1 MSKLIKNELIKI
13 FSKKS
18 MIVIGVIILVI
29 IIGFNVLNK
38 ISQNMSNSYSA
49 YSESYIRYLD
59 EELSNLDPNKPSDI
73 NKYVET
79 KSQKDL
85 AILAKD
91 YKETSWQ
98 AEVIGT
104 VISPII
110 EEMNNYEY
118 IDKNNEVLTISKA
131 QYDEMLTALKNND
144 WKYFAN
150 KELDSLNTQ
159 IEELNTLIAQDSEN
173 EDLKTQLKS
182 LELQKEVVNLRLDKN
197 INYGSDNYKSIAVQ
211 NYRMYMG
218 NYIQSSQGKNLT
230 DEDKSEI
237 NGYLENANLYKYDL
251 YNDTEYQNTATANYT
266 FQNSIGTY
274 IAIIVMIVVI
284 VAGVSI
290 SEEFNKGT
298 VKLLLVR
305 PYSRTKILISKLIA
319 VFITMLIT
327 TATILLLQFIIGGI
341 VYGFGTYMMN
351 VVQFDFTT
359 NSIVTLNIFAYL
371 GLIFICKLP
380 IFILIGTLA
389 FALSTLFLNSP
400 LAVALPILGYMG
412 SDVINMIAISYKWDW
427 VKYFVTPNWDLSQ
440 YLFGGTPM
448 FSGISI
454 EFSITICAIYFVIM
468 LVASIVSFKKRN
480 IKNVYELN
488 ILGKK

>member
-18 MIVIGVIILVI
+18 MIVIGVIILAI

-38 ISQNMSNSYSA
+38 VSQNMSNSYSA
-49 YSESYIRYLD
+49 YSEGYIQYLD

-85 AILAKD
+85 ATLAKD

-118 IDKNNEVLTISKA
+118 IDKNNEALTTSKA

-159 IEELNTLIAQDSEN
+159 IEELNALIAQDSEN
-173 EDLKTQLKS
+173 DDLKTQLKS

-230 DEDKSEI
+230 DEEKSEI
-237 NGYLENANLYKYDL
+237 NGYLEKANLYKYDL

-266 FQNSIGTY
+266 FQNSIDTY
-274 IAIIVMIVVI
+274 IAIIVMVVVI

-480 IKNVYELN
+480 IKNV
-488 ILGKK
+488 

>member
-1 MSKLIKNELIKI
+1 
-13 FSKKS
+13 

-118 IDKNNEVLTISKA
+118 IDKNNEALTISKA

-230 DEDKSEI
+230 DEEKSEI
-237 NGYLENANLYKYDL
+237 NGYLEKANLYKYDL

-412 SDVINMIAISYKWDW
+412 SDMINMIAISYKWDW

-440 YLFGGTPM
+440 YLFAGTPM

-480 IKNVYELN
+480 IKNV
-488 ILGKK
+488 

>member
-18 MIVIGVIILVI
+18 MIVIGVIILAI

-38 ISQNMSNSYSA
+38 VSQNMSNSYSA
-49 YSESYIRYLD
+49 YSEGYIQYLD

-85 AILAKD
+85 ATLAKD

-118 IDKNNEVLTISKA
+118 IDKNNEALTSSKA
-131 QYDEMLTALKNND
+131 KYDEMLTALKNND
-144 WKYFAN
+144 WKYFAT

-159 IEELNTLIAQDSEN
+159 IEELNALIAQDSEN
-173 EDLKTQLKS
+173 EDLKTQLNS

-197 INYGSDNYKSIAVQ
+197 INYGSDNYKSIAIQ

-230 DEDKSEI
+230 DEEKSEI
-237 NGYLENANLYKYDL
+237 NGYLEKANLYKYDL

-274 IAIIVMIVVI
+274 IAIIVMVVVI

-480 IKNVYELN
+480 IKNV
-488 ILGKK
+488 

>member
-1 MSKLIKNELIKI
+1 MSKLIKNELVKI
-13 FSKKS
+13 FLKKS
-18 MIVIGVIILVI
+18 MIVIGVIILAIV
-29 IIGFNVLNK
+29 IGFNVLNK
-38 ISQNMSNSYSA
+38 ISQNMSNSYQA
-49 YSESYIRYLD
+49 YSDGYIQYLD

-79 KSQKDL
+79 KSQKDV
-85 AILAKD
+85 ATLAKD

-118 IDKNNEVLTISKA
+118 IDKNNEALTASKTK
-131 QYDEMLTALKNND
+131 YDEMLIALKNED

-150 KELDSLNTQ
+150 KELENINTQ
-159 IEELNTLIAQDSEN
+159 IEDLNTLIAQDSEN

-230 DEDKSEI
+230 DEEKSEI
-237 NGYLENANLYKYDL
+237 NGYLEKANLYKYDL

-274 IAIIVMIVVI
+274 IAIIVMVVVI

-351 VVQFDFTT
+351 VVQFDFTN

-371 GLIFICKLP
+371 GLIFVCKLP

-480 IKNVYELN
+480 IKNV
-488 ILGKK
+488 

>member
-118 IDKNNEVLTISKA
+118 IDKNNEALTISKA

-211 NYRMYMG
+211 NYRMYMS

-230 DEDKSEI
+230 YEEKSEI
-237 NGYLENANLYKYDL
+237 NGYLEKANLYKYDL

-274 IAIIVMIVVI
+274 IVIIVMIVVI

-412 SDVINMIAISYKWDW
+412 SDMINMIAISYKWEW

-440 YLFGGTPM
+440 YLFGGTQM
-448 FSGISI
+448 LSGISV
-454 EFSITICAIYFVIM
+454 EFSITICVIYFVIM

-480 IKNVYELN
+480 IKNV
-488 ILGKK
+488 

>member
-1 MSKLIKNELIKI
+1 MSKLIKNELVKI

-18 MIVIGVIILVI
+18 MIVIGVIILAIV
-29 IIGFNVLNK
+29 IGFNVLNK
-38 ISQNMSNSYSA
+38 ISQNMSNSYQA
-49 YSESYIRYLD
+49 YSDGYIQYLD

-79 KSQKDL
+79 KSQKDV
-85 AILAKD
+85 ATLAKD

-118 IDKNNEVLTISKA
+118 IDKNNEALTASKTK
-131 QYDEMLTALKNND
+131 YDEMLIALKNED

-150 KELDSLNTQ
+150 KELENINTQ
-159 IEELNTLIAQDSEN
+159 IEDLNTLIAQDSEN

-230 DEDKSEI
+230 DEEKSEI
-237 NGYLENANLYKYDL
+237 NGYLEKANLYKYDL

-274 IAIIVMIVVI
+274 IAIIVMVVVI

-327 TATILLLQFIIGGI
+327 TVAILLLQFIIGGI

-351 VVQFDFTT
+351 VVQFDFTN

-371 GLIFICKLP
+371 GLIFVCKLP

-480 IKNVYELN
+480 IKNV
-488 ILGKK
+488 

>member
-1 MSKLIKNELIKI
+1 
-13 FSKKS
+13 
-18 MIVIGVIILVI
+18 MIVIGVIILAI

-49 YSESYIRYLD
+49 YSEGYIQYLD

-85 AILAKD
+85 ATLAKD

-118 IDKNNEVLTISKA
+118 IDKNNEALTTSKA

-274 IAIIVMIVVI
+274 IAIIVMVVVI

-319 VFITMLIT
+319 VFITMLVT
-327 TATILLLQFIIGGI
+327 TVAILLLQFIIGGI

-359 NSIVTLNIFAYL
+359 NSIITLNIFAYL

-454 EFSITICAIYFVIM
+454 EISITICAIYFVIM
-468 LVASIVSFKKRN
+468 LAASIVSFKKRN
-480 IKNVYELN
+480 IKNV
-488 ILGKK
+488 

>member
-38 ISQNMSNSYSA
+38 VSQNMSNSYSA
-49 YSESYIRYLD
+49 YSEGYIQYLD

-85 AILAKD
+85 ATLAKD

-118 IDKNNEVLTISKA
+118 IDKNNEALTTSKA

-150 KELDSLNTQ
+150 KELENINTQ

-230 DEDKSEI
+230 DEEKSEI

-274 IAIIVMIVVI
+274 IAIIVMVVVI

-359 NSIVTLNIFAYL
+359 NNIVTLNIFAYL

-480 IKNVYELN
+480 IKNV
-488 ILGKK
+488 

>member
-104 VISPII
+104 IISPII

-118 IDKNNEVLTISKA
+118 IDKNNEALTISKA

-230 DEDKSEI
+230 DEEKSEI
-237 NGYLENANLYKYDL
+237 NGYLEKANLYKYDL

-412 SDVINMIAISYKWDW
+412 SDMINMIAISYKWDW
-427 VKYFVTPNWDLSQ
+427 IKYFVTPNWDLSQ

-448 FSGISI
+448 FSGISV

-480 IKNVYELN
+480 IKNV
-488 ILGKK
+488 I

>member
-49 YSESYIRYLD
+49 YSEGYIQYLD

-85 AILAKD
+85 ATLAKD

-118 IDKNNEVLTISKA
+118 IDKNNEALTISKA

-159 IEELNTLIAQDSEN
+159 IEESNTLIAQDSEN

-230 DEDKSEI
+230 DEEKSEI
-237 NGYLENANLYKYDL
+237 NGYLEKANLYKYDL

-266 FQNSIGTY
+266 FQNSIDTY
-274 IAIIVMIVVI
+274 IAIIVMVVVI

-480 IKNVYELN
+480 IKNV
-488 ILGKK
+488 

>member
-118 IDKNNEVLTISKA
+118 IDKNNEALTISKA

-412 SDVINMIAISYKWDW
+412 SDMINMIAISYKWDW

-448 FSGISI
+448 FSGISV

-480 IKNVYELN
+480 IKNV
-488 ILGKK
+488 

>member
-38 ISQNMSNSYSA
+38 ISQSMSNSYSA
-49 YSESYIRYLD
+49 YSEGYIQYLD

-85 AILAKD
+85 ATLAKD

-118 IDKNNEVLTISKA
+118 IDKNNEALTTSKA

-274 IAIIVMIVVI
+274 IAIIVMVVVI
-284 VAGVSI
+284 VSGVSI

-319 VFITMLIT
+319 VFITMIIT
-327 TATILLLQFIIGGI
+327 TVAILLLQFIIGGI

-359 NSIVTLNIFAYL
+359 NSIITLNIFAYL

-440 YLFGGTPM
+440 YLFGGTQM
-448 FSGISI
+448 FNGISI
-454 EFSITICAIYFVIM
+454 EFSITICAIYFAIM

-480 IKNVYELN
+480 IKNV
-488 ILGKK
+488 

>member
-38 ISQNMSNSYSA
+38 ISQNMSNSSSA

-118 IDKNNEVLTISKA
+118 IDKNNEALTSSKA
-131 QYDEMLTALKNND
+131 KYDEMLTALKNND

-159 IEELNTLIAQDSEN
+159 IEELNALIAQDSEN
-173 EDLKTQLKS
+173 DDLKTQLKS

-230 DEDKSEI
+230 DEEKSEI
-237 NGYLENANLYKYDL
+237 NGYLEKANLYKYDL

-266 FQNSIGTY
+266 FQNSIDTY
-274 IAIIVMIVVI
+274 IAIIVMVVVI

-480 IKNVYELN
+480 IKNV
-488 ILGKK
+488 

>member
-38 ISQNMSNSYSA
+38 VSQNMSNSYSA
-49 YSESYIRYLD
+49 YSEGYIQYLD

-79 KSQKDL
+79 KSQKDV
-85 AILAKD
+85 ATLAKD

-118 IDKNNEVLTISKA
+118 IDKNNEALTTSKA
-131 QYDEMLTALKNND
+131 KYDEMLTALKNND

-159 IEELNTLIAQDSEN
+159 IEELNALIAQDSEN
-173 EDLKTQLKS
+173 DDLKTQLKS

-230 DEDKSEI
+230 DEEKSEI

-266 FQNSIGTY
+266 FQNSIDTY
-274 IAIIVMIVVI
+274 IAIIVMVVVI

-327 TATILLLQFIIGGI
+327 TVAILLLQFIIGGI

-351 VVQFDFTT
+351 VVQFDFTN

-371 GLIFICKLP
+371 GLIFVCKLP

-480 IKNVYELN
+480 IKN
-488 ILGKK
+488 I

>member
-1 MSKLIKNELIKI
+1 M
-13 FSKKS
+13 
-18 MIVIGVIILVI
+18 VI

-104 VISPII
+104 IISPII

-118 IDKNNEVLTISKA
+118 IDKNNEALTISKA

-230 DEDKSEI
+230 DEEKSEI
-237 NGYLENANLYKYDL
+237 NGYLEKANLYKYDL

-412 SDVINMIAISYKWDW
+412 SDMINMIAISYKWDW
-427 VKYFVTPNWDLSQ
+427 IKYFVTPNWDLSQ

-448 FSGISI
+448 FSGISV

-480 IKNVYELN
+480 IKNV
-488 ILGKK
+488 

>member
-118 IDKNNEVLTISKA
+118 IDKNNEALTISKA

-230 DEDKSEI
+230 DEEKSEI
-237 NGYLENANLYKYDL
+237 NGYLEKANLYKYDL

-274 IAIIVMIVVI
+274 IAIIVMVVVI

-371 GLIFICKLP
+371 GLIFVCKLP

-480 IKNVYELN
+480 IKNV
-488 ILGKK
+488 

>member
-38 ISQNMSNSYSA
+38 ISQSMSNSYSA
-49 YSESYIRYLD
+49 YSEGYIQYLD

-85 AILAKD
+85 ATLAKD

-118 IDKNNEVLTISKA
+118 IDKNNEALTISKA

-230 DEDKSEI
+230 DEEKSEI
-237 NGYLENANLYKYDL
+237 NGYLEKANLYKYDL

-351 VVQFDFTT
+351 IVQFDFTT

-448 FSGISI
+448 FSGISV

-480 IKNVYELN
+480 IKNV
-488 ILGKK
+488 

>member
-412 SDVINMIAISYKWDW
+412 SDMINMIAISYKWDW

-448 FSGISI
+448 FSGISV

-468 LVASIVSFKKRN
+468 LVASIVSFKKRV
-480 IKNVYELN
+480 K
-488 ILGKK
+488 

>member
-118 IDKNNEVLTISKA
+118 IDKNNEALTISKA

-230 DEDKSEI
+230 DEEKSEI
-237 NGYLENANLYKYDL
+237 NGYLEKANLYKYDL

-266 FQNSIGTY
+266 FQNSIDTY
-274 IAIIVMIVVI
+274 IAIIVMVVVI

-427 VKYFVTPNWDLSQ
+427 IKYFVTPNWDLSQ

-480 IKNVYELN
+480 IKNV
-488 ILGKK
+488 

>member
-18 MIVIGVIILVI
+18 MIVIGVIILII

-38 ISQNMSNSYSA
+38 ISKNMSNSYSA
-49 YSESYIRYLD
+49 YSEGYIQYLD
-59 EELSNLDPNKPSDI
+59 DELSNLDPNKPSDI

-79 KSQKDL
+79 KSQKDVATL
-85 AILAKD
+85 AIN

-104 VISPII
+104 FISPII
-110 EEMNNYEY
+110 EEMNNFEY
-118 IDKNNEVLTISKA
+118 IDKNEEALANSKA
-131 QYDEMLTALKNND
+131 KYDEMCTALKNED

-150 KELDSLNTQ
+150 NELESVNTQ
-159 IEELNTLIAQDSEN
+159 IEDLNKLIAQDSEN
-173 EDLKTQLKS
+173 QDLQAQLKS
-182 LELQKEVVNLRLDKN
+182 LELQKEAVNLRLDKN
-197 INYGSDNYKSIAVQ
+197 INYGSDNYKSLALQ

-218 NYIQSSQGKNLT
+218 NYIQASQKKNIT

-251 YNDTEYQNTATANYT
+251 YNDTEYQNTTTANFT
-266 FQNSIGTY
+266 FQNAIGSY
-274 IAIIVMIVVI
+274 IAIIVMVVVI

-327 TATILLLQFIIGGI
+327 TVAILMLQFIIGGI

-359 NSIVTLNIFAYL
+359 NSIITLNIFAYL
-371 GLIFICKLP
+371 GLVFICKLP

-412 SDVINMIAISYKWDW
+412 SDMINMVAISYKWDW

-440 YLFGGTPM
+440 YLFGGSPM

-468 LVASIVSFKKRN
+468 LVASIISFKKRN
-480 IKNVYELN
+480 IKNV
-488 ILGKK
+488 

>member
-38 ISQNMSNSYSA
+38 ISQSMSNSYSA
-49 YSESYIRYLD
+49 YSEGYIQYLD

-85 AILAKD
+85 ATLAKD

-118 IDKNNEVLTISKA
+118 IDKNNEALTSSKA
-131 QYDEMLTALKNND
+131 KYDEMLTALKNND

-159 IEELNTLIAQDSEN
+159 IEELNALIAQDSEN
-173 EDLKTQLKS
+173 DDLKTQLKS

-230 DEDKSEI
+230 DEEKSEI
-237 NGYLENANLYKYDL
+237 NGYLEKANLYKYDL

-274 IAIIVMIVVI
+274 IAIIVMVVVI

-480 IKNVYELN
+480 IKNV
-488 ILGKK
+488 

>member
-49 YSESYIRYLD
+49 YSESYIQYLD
-59 EELSNLDPNKPSDI
+59 EELAELDPNKPSDI

-85 AILAKD
+85 ATLAKD

-118 IDKNNEVLTISKA
+118 IDKNNEALTCSKA
-131 QYDEMLTALKNND
+131 KYDGMLTALKNND
-144 WKYFAN
+144 WKYFAT

-173 EDLKTQLKS
+173 DDLKTQLKS

-230 DEDKSEI
+230 DEEKSEI
-237 NGYLENANLYKYDL
+237 NGYLEKANLYKYDL

-359 NSIVTLNIFAYL
+359 NSIITLNIFAYL

-440 YLFGGTPM
+440 YLFAGTPM

-480 IKNVYELN
+480 IKNV
-488 ILGKK
+488 

>member
-49 YSESYIRYLD
+49 YSESYIQYLD
-59 EELSNLDPNKPSDI
+59 EELAELDPNKPSDI

-85 AILAKD
+85 ATLAKD

-118 IDKNNEVLTISKA
+118 IDKNNEALTISKA

-230 DEDKSEI
+230 DEEKSEI
-237 NGYLENANLYKYDL
+237 NGYLEKANLYKYDL

-412 SDVINMIAISYKWDW
+412 SDMINMIAISYKWDW

-440 YLFGGTPM
+440 YLFAGTPM

-480 IKNVYELN
+480 IKNV
-488 ILGKK
+488 

>member
-38 ISQNMSNSYSA
+38 VSQNVSNSYSA
-49 YSESYIRYLD
+49 YSESYIQYLD
-59 EELSNLDPNKPSDI
+59 EELAELDPNKPSDI

-85 AILAKD
+85 ATLAKD

-118 IDKNNEVLTISKA
+118 IDKNNEALTCSKA
-131 QYDEMLTALKNND
+131 KYDGMLTALKNND
-144 WKYFAN
+144 WKYFAT

-173 EDLKTQLKS
+173 DDLKTQLKS

-230 DEDKSEI
+230 DEEKSEI
-237 NGYLENANLYKYDL
+237 NGYLEKANLYKYDL

-351 VVQFDFTT
+351 VVQFDFTN

-371 GLIFICKLP
+371 GLIFVCKLP

-412 SDVINMIAISYKWDW
+412 SDMINMIAISYKWDW

-468 LVASIVSFKKRN
+468 LVVSIVSFKKRN
-480 IKNVYELN
+480 IKNV
-488 ILGKK
+488 

>member
-118 IDKNNEVLTISKA
+118 IDKNNEALTISKA

-159 IEELNTLIAQDSEN
+159 IEELNTLIAQDNEN

-230 DEDKSEI
+230 DEEKSEI
-237 NGYLENANLYKYDL
+237 NGYLEKANLYKYDL

-412 SDVINMIAISYKWDW
+412 SDMINMIAISYKWDW

-454 EFSITICAIYFVIM
+454 EFSITICAIYFAIM

-480 IKNVYELN
+480 IKNV
-488 ILGKK
+488 

>member
-49 YSESYIRYLD
+49 YSESYIQYLD
-59 EELSNLDPNKPSDI
+59 EELAELDPNKPSDI

-85 AILAKD
+85 ATLAKD

-118 IDKNNEVLTISKA
+118 IDKNNEALTGSKA
-131 QYDEMLTALKNND
+131 KYDEMLTALKNND

-159 IEELNTLIAQDSEN
+159 IEELNALIAQDSEN
-173 EDLKTQLKS
+173 DDLKTQLKS

-230 DEDKSEI
+230 DEEKSEI
-237 NGYLENANLYKYDL
+237 NGYLEKANLYKYDL

-266 FQNSIGTY
+266 FQNSIDTY
-274 IAIIVMIVVI
+274 IAIIVMVVVI

-412 SDVINMIAISYKWDW
+412 SDMINMIAISYKWDW

-480 IKNVYELN
+480 IKNV
-488 ILGKK
+488 

>member
-18 MIVIGVIILVI
+18 MIVIGLIILAI

-38 ISQNMSNSYSA
+38 VSQNMSNSYSA
-49 YSESYIRYLD
+49 YSEGYIQYLD

-85 AILAKD
+85 ATLAKD

-118 IDKNNEVLTISKA
+118 IDKNNEALTSSKA
-131 QYDEMLTALKNND
+131 KYDEMLTALKNND

-159 IEELNTLIAQDSEN
+159 IEELNALIAQDSEN
-173 EDLKTQLKS
+173 DDLKTQLKS

-230 DEDKSEI
+230 DEEKSEI
-237 NGYLENANLYKYDL
+237 NGYLEKANLYKYDL

-274 IAIIVMIVVI
+274 IAIIVMVVVI

-327 TATILLLQFIIGGI
+327 TVAILILQFIIGGI

-371 GLIFICKLP
+371 GLIFVCKLP

-480 IKNVYELN
+480 IKNV
-488 ILGKK
+488 

>member
-49 YSESYIRYLD
+49 YSEGYIQYLD

-85 AILAKD
+85 ATLAKD

-118 IDKNNEVLTISKA
+118 IDKNNEALTTSKA

-150 KELDSLNTQ
+150 KELENINTQ

-173 EDLKTQLKS
+173 DDLKTQLKT
-182 LELQKEVVNLRLDKN
+182 LELQKEIVNLRLDKN

-230 DEDKSEI
+230 DEEKSEI

-274 IAIIVMIVVI
+274 IAIIVMVVVI
-284 VAGVSI
+284 IAGVSI

-327 TATILLLQFIIGGI
+327 TVAILLLQFIIGGI

-359 NSIVTLNIFAYL
+359 NSIITLNILAYL

-389 FALSTLFLNSP
+389 FTLSTLFLNSP

-412 SDVINMIAISYKWDW
+412 SDMINMIAISYKWDW

-448 FSGISI
+448 FSGISV

-468 LVASIVSFKKRN
+468 LVSSIVSFKKRN
-480 IKNVYELN
+480 IKNV
-488 ILGKK
+488 

>member
-118 IDKNNEVLTISKA
+118 IDKNNEALTISKA

-144 WKYFAN
+144 WKYFAT

-173 EDLKTQLKS
+173 DDLKTQLKS

-274 IAIIVMIVVI
+274 IAIIVMVVVI
-284 VAGVSI
+284 VSGVSI

-319 VFITMLIT
+319 VFITMIIT

-359 NSIVTLNIFAYL
+359 NSIITLNIFAYL
-371 GLIFICKLP
+371 ALIFICKLP

-412 SDVINMIAISYKWDW
+412 SDAINMIAISYKWDW

-440 YLFGGTPM
+440 YLFAGTPM

-480 IKNVYELN
+480 IKNV
-488 ILGKK
+488 

>member
-59 EELSNLDPNKPSDI
+59 EELSNLDPNKPLDI

-118 IDKNNEVLTISKA
+118 IDKNNEALTISKA

-218 NYIQSSQGKNLT
+218 NYIQSSQGRNLT

-237 NGYLENANLYKYDL
+237 NGYLEKANLYKYDL

-274 IAIIVMIVVI
+274 IVIIVMVVVI

-359 NSIVTLNIFAYL
+359 NSIITLNIFAYL

-400 LAVALPILGYMG
+400 LAVALPILGYIG

-448 FSGISI
+448 FSRISI

-480 IKNVYELN
+480 IKNV
-488 ILGKK
+488 

>member
-49 YSESYIRYLD
+49 YSESYIQYLD
-59 EELSNLDPNKPSDI
+59 EELAELDPNI

-85 AILAKD
+85 ATLAKD

-118 IDKNNEVLTISKA
+118 IDKNNEALTCSKA
-131 QYDEMLTALKNND
+131 KYDGMLTALKNND
-144 WKYFAN
+144 WKYFAT

-173 EDLKTQLKS
+173 DDLKTQLKS

-230 DEDKSEI
+230 DEEKSEI
-237 NGYLENANLYKYDL
+237 NGYLEKANLYKYDL

-427 VKYFVTPNWDLSQ
+427 LKYFVTPNWDLSQ
-440 YLFGGTPM
+440 YLFAGTPM

-480 IKNVYELN
+480 IKNV
-488 ILGKK
+488 

>member
-480 IKNVYELN
+480 IKNV
-488 ILGKK
+488 

>member
-118 IDKNNEVLTISKA
+118 IDKNNEALTISKA

-230 DEDKSEI
+230 DEEKSEI
-237 NGYLENANLYKYDL
+237 NGFLEKANLYKYDL

-412 SDVINMIAISYKWDW
+412 SDMINMIAISYKWDW

-448 FSGISI
+448 FSGISV

-480 IKNVYELN
+480 IKNV
-488 ILGKK
+488 

>member
-118 IDKNNEVLTISKA
+118 IDKNNEALTTSKA

-182 LELQKEVVNLRLDKN
+182 LELQKEVVNLRLDRN

-230 DEDKSEI
+230 DEEKSEI
-237 NGYLENANLYKYDL
+237 NGYLEKANLYKYDL

-351 VVQFDFTT
+351 IVQFDFTT

-412 SDVINMIAISYKWDW
+412 SDMINMIAISYKWDW

-448 FSGISI
+448 FSGISV

-480 IKNVYELN
+480 IKNV
-488 ILGKK
+488 

>member
-38 ISQNMSNSYSA
+38 VSQNVSNSYSA
-49 YSESYIRYLD
+49 YSESYIQYLD

-79 KSQKDL
+79 KSQKDV
-85 AILAKD
+85 ATLAKD

-118 IDKNNEVLTISKA
+118 IDKNNEALTASKTK
-131 QYDEMLTALKNND
+131 YDEMLIALKNED

-150 KELDSLNTQ
+150 KELENINTQ
-159 IEELNTLIAQDSEN
+159 IEDLNTLIAQDSEN

-182 LELQKEVVNLRLDKN
+182 LELQKEVINLRLDKN

-230 DEDKSEI
+230 DEEKSEI
-237 NGYLENANLYKYDL
+237 NGYLEKANLYKYDL

-274 IAIIVMIVVI
+274 IAIIVMVVVI

-327 TATILLLQFIIGGI
+327 TVAILLLQFIIGGI

-351 VVQFDFTT
+351 VVQFDFTN

-371 GLIFICKLP
+371 GLIFVCKLP

-468 LVASIVSFKKRN
+468 LVVSIVSFKKRN
-480 IKNVYELN
+480 IKNV
-488 ILGKK
+488 

>member
-18 MIVIGVIILVI
+18 MIVIGVIILAI

-49 YSESYIRYLD
+49 YSEGYIQYLD

-85 AILAKD
+85 ATLAKD

-118 IDKNNEVLTISKA
+118 IDKNNEALTTSKA

-274 IAIIVMIVVI
+274 IAIIVMVVVI

-319 VFITMLIT
+319 VFITMLVT
-327 TATILLLQFIIGGI
+327 TVAILLLQFIIGGI

-359 NSIVTLNIFAYL
+359 NSIITLNIFAYL

-468 LVASIVSFKKRN
+468 LAASIVSFKKRN
-480 IKNVYELN
+480 IKNV
-488 ILGKK
+488 

>member
-118 IDKNNEVLTISKA
+118 IDKNNEALTISKA

-230 DEDKSEI
+230 DEEKSEI
-237 NGYLENANLYKYDL
+237 NGYLEKANLYKYDL

-359 NSIVTLNIFAYL
+359 NSIITLNIFAYL

-454 EFSITICAIYFVIM
+454 EFSITICAIYFAIM

-480 IKNVYELN
+480 IKN
-488 ILGKK
+488 I

>member
-18 MIVIGVIILVI
+18 MIVIGVIILAI

-38 ISQNMSNSYSA
+38 VSQNMSNSYSA
-49 YSESYIRYLD
+49 YSEDYIQYLD

-85 AILAKD
+85 ATLAKD

-118 IDKNNEVLTISKA
+118 IDKNNEALTSSKA
-131 QYDEMLTALKNND
+131 KYDEMLTALKNND

-159 IEELNTLIAQDSEN
+159 IEELNALIAQDSEN
-173 EDLKTQLKS
+173 DDLKTQLKS

-274 IAIIVMIVVI
+274 IAIIVMVVVI
-284 VAGVSI
+284 VSGVSI

-319 VFITMLIT
+319 VFITMIIT
-327 TATILLLQFIIGGI
+327 TVAILLLQFIIGGI

-480 IKNVYELN
+480 IKNV
-488 ILGKK
+488 

>member
-49 YSESYIRYLD
+49 YSESYIQYLD
-59 EELSNLDPNKPSDI
+59 EELAELDPNKPSDI

-85 AILAKD
+85 ATLAKD

-118 IDKNNEVLTISKA
+118 IDKNNEALTSSKA
-131 QYDEMLTALKNND
+131 KYDEMLTALKNND

-173 EDLKTQLKS
+173 DDLKTQLKS

-197 INYGSDNYKSIAVQ
+197 INYGSDNYKSIAIQ

-218 NYIQSSQGKNLT
+218 NYIQSSQGRNLT

-237 NGYLENANLYKYDL
+237 NGYLEKANLYKYDL

-274 IAIIVMIVVI
+274 IAIIVMVVVI

-412 SDVINMIAISYKWDW
+412 SDMINMIAISYKWDW

-448 FSGISI
+448 FSGISV

-480 IKNVYELN
+480 IKNV
-488 ILGKK
+488 

>member
-38 ISQNMSNSYSA
+38 ISQSMSNSYSA
-49 YSESYIRYLD
+49 YSEGYIQYLD

-85 AILAKD
+85 ATLAKD

-118 IDKNNEVLTISKA
+118 IDKNNEALTSSKA
-131 QYDEMLTALKNND
+131 KYDEMLTALKNND

-159 IEELNTLIAQDSEN
+159 IEELNALIAQDSEN
-173 EDLKTQLKS
+173 DDLKTQLKS

-218 NYIQSSQGKNLT
+218 NYIQSSQGRNLT

-237 NGYLENANLYKYDL
+237 NGYLEKANLYKYDL

-266 FQNSIGTY
+266 FQNSIDTY
-274 IAIIVMIVVI
+274 IAIIVMVVVI

-480 IKNVYELN
+480 IKNV
-488 ILGKK
+488 